1 MVLGEGL
8 AWEMQG
14 EPQKLGFQFL
24 MQATGMAV
32 LC

>member
-14 EPQKLGFQFL
+14 EQKLGFQFL